1 MRGRL
6 VRDYMTT
13 DPVTLVETDALRAAV
28 ELVLVRRVRH
38 APVVSEDGSLVGIVT
53 DRDVKRM
60 LPSPLEAPDSEEYE
74 RLLDETPVARV
85 MTREPVVIQGAMT
98 VAQAVRLMLQRR
110 IGGMPVL
117 DDGRLVGIFTETD
130 ALRGYLELLEGPL
143 AGA

>member
-1 MRGRL
+1 VRGRL

-13 DPVTLVETDALRAAV
+13 DPVTLLETDALRAAV

-38 APVVSEDGSLVGIVT
+38 APVVREDGSLVGIVT

-74 RLLDETPVARV
+74 RLLDETPVVRV
-85 MTREPVVIQGAMT
+85 MTREPVAIQGAMT
-98 VAQAVRLMLQRR
+98 VAEAVRLMLQRR

-117 DDGRLVGIFTETD
+117 ADGRLVGIFTETD
-130 ALRGYLELLEGPL
+130 ALRGYLELLEGPA

>member
-6 VRDYMTT
+6 VCDYMTT
-13 DPVTLVETDALRAAV
+13 DPVTLLETDALRAAV

-38 APVVSEDGSLVGIVT
+38 APVVSEDGTLVGIVT

-60 LPSPLEAPDSEEYE
+60 LPSPLEAPETEEYE
-74 RLLDETPVARV
+74 RLLDETPVTRV
-85 MTREPVVIQGAMT
+85 MTREPVVIAQDAT

-117 DDGRLVGIFTETD
+117 ADGRLIGIFTETD
-130 ALRGYLELLEGPL
+130 ALRGYLEVLEGPS